1 MKVQYNHNLKDFSRQ
16 LRNSITFG
24 EVLLWKEIKTRKLGF
39 QSTRQKPIGRFIVD
53 FYPAPCRERPALVR
67 RVRVLATGFNALWS
81 RCWVY
86 CSPLKLAIEID
97 GSSHD
102 TKFGEDVERQQEIE
116 KLGITFLRFTEQ
128 EIRKNLEAVVHEI
141 RESILKSA
149 QPPLR

>member
-53 FYPAPCRERPALVR
+53 F
-67 RVRVLATGFNALWS
+67 
-81 RCWVY
+81 Y

-149 QPPLR
+149 QP